1 MKRNLLK
8 TLGLSAM
15 LLLTSCGSTP
25 VDGTLYI
32 GDGFTKKNAIIF
44 KYNFNSILEEGS
56 KISGSI
62 SAQENAVLK
71 NEYIFSYTSTNPRNT
86 TNFAENV
93 LVGFTKENLSD
104 GKEAKYDLALNLK
117 KVFPGTEEINTVYFI
132 IHSDD
137 WKTSDDSTYTS
148 TSFKY
153 SWDGERVKINLDY
166 GA

>member
-8 TLGLSAM
+8 MLGLSAT

-32 GDGFTKKNAIIF
+32 GDGFTKKDAIVF
-44 KYNFNSILEEGS
+44 KYNFNSVLEEGS

-62 SAQENAVLK
+62 SAQENTVLK
-71 NEYIFSYTSTNPRNT
+71 NEYVFSYTSMNPRNAN
-86 TNFAENV
+86 NFVENV
-93 LVGFTKENLSD
+93 LVGFKKENLSE
-104 GKEAKYDLALNLK
+104 GKEVKYDITLDLK
-117 KVFPGTEEINTVYFI
+117 KVFPGTEEINTMYFI
-132 IHSDD
+132 IHTDD

-153 SWDGERVKINLDY
+153 SWDGEKVKINLDY